1 MIGHQ
6 VGERDGCQSE
16 AICHQAHWLWP
27 GGFMQRTDPKTQPLK
42 IDTIH
47 IFNQRVSMV
56 NLLQTL
62 IAVRGHYPRSAHPAY
77 AECGQGL
84 EVWELQ
90 LWAYMLHD
98 CLQTD
103 TCVSQ
108 MELRSWGHKKS
119 HILES
124 SGAVPLCSNSRC
136 STFAAAEAKTL
147 TTTSVYT
154 PPEVKAKTAVPFS
167 EVLRSIFSMGFW
179 PRCSCPWHG
188 RNKDV
193 RFFWLRESHEV
204 FLLTL
209 TSCHWY
215 VLQDNRQQR

>member
-1 MIGHQ
+1 MVASLKPFVIKLIDFG
-6 VGERDGCQSE
+6 
-16 AICHQAHWLWP
+16 QAALC
-27 GGFMQRTDPKTQPLK
+27 RELTQPLK

-56 NLLQTL
+56 NLSQTL
-62 IAVRGHYPRSAHPAY
+62 IAARGHYPRSAHPAY

-90 LWAYMLHD
+90 LWAYILHD

-108 MELRSWGHKKS
+108 MFVREKKRSWGHTKSKKS
-119 HILES
+119 WKAQELFPYVRTV
-124 SGAVPLCSNSRC
+124 GAQRLPLQRPRRWRQ
-136 STFAAAEAKTL
+136 
-147 TTTSVYT
+147 
-154 PPEVKAKTAVPFS
+154 PPFIRRRRWRLRRLYHSQRFCGPF
-167 EVLRSIFSMGFW
+167 FQWGFW
-179 PRCSCPWHG
+179 QRYGCPWHG

-215 VLQDNRQQR
+215 VLEDNRQQG